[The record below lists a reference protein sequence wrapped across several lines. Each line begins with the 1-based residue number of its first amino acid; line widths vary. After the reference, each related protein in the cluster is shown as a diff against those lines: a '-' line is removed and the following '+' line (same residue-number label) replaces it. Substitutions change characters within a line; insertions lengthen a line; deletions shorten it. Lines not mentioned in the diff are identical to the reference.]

1 MTDQITLLGQGSFWQ
16 DVRIGQKFK
25 TFNRT
30 ITEADLVNFIGATGQ
45 LEVIFIDV
53 NFPGAIQGKRPVPAS
68 LTYCF
73 IEGILMQ
80 TMLQQVGLA
89 LLEVQQKVIGP
100 VFVGD
105 SIYAEITIK
114 DLKPTSKGNRAV
126 ITQTVEVFNQEKTA
140 VLTYEVKRLLAGKDT
155 AHD

>member
-1 MTDQITLLGQGSFWQ
+1 MDQIKLLGQGFFWQ
-16 DVRIGQKFK
+16 DTQIGQKFK

-30 ITEADLVNFIGATGQ
+30 ITESDLVSFIGVTGQ

-68 LTYCF
+68 LSYCF

-89 LLEVQQKVIGP
+89 LLEVQQKVIAP

-105 SIYAEITIK
+105 SIYAEITVK

-126 ITQTVEVFNQEKTA
+126 ITQVVDIFNQHKA
-140 VLTYEVKRLLAGKDT
+140 VVLTYEVKRLLAGRDT